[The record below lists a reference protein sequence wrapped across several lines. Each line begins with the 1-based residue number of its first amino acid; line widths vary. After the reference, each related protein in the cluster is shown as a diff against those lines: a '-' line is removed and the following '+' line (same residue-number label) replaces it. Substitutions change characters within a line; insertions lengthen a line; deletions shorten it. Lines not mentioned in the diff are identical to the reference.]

1 MLETDRL
8 AGRAA
13 GEGGALA
20 GWNSDLE
27 AEVPDD
33 STSGIST

>member
-1 MLETDRL
+1 MLETDLL

-20 GWNSDLE
+20 GSDLE
-27 AEVPDD
+27 VEVPDD
-33 STSGIST
+33 SISGTST

>member
-20 GWNSDLE
+20 GWDAGLE

-33 STSGIST
+33 GISWTST